1 MMCENGLAFVRKS
14 ASLLAN
20 VSFRASTLRCY
31 ALLVNI
37 LKNDFAK
44 GDAALSNG
52 SFHAQN

>member
-20 VSFRASTLRCY
+20 VSFRASTLRCC
-31 ALLVNI
+31 ALLGII